1 MSKKGTS
8 VNLESGTDWAR
19 LEAITDVD
27 IDFSDIPELTEA
39 QLKWMRPTEEV
50 IPVLARSGKKRIT
63 IRLDNEILSYFK
75 QQAQDKETSY
85 QTLINSVLRDF
96 VARNCPEGGLRT
108 IVREIV
114 REEMAKVGV
123 E

>member
-1 MSKKGTS
+1 MSKKDTS
-8 VNLESGTDWAR
+8 AKLESGTDWAR
-19 LEAITDVD
+19 LEAMTDAD

-39 QLKWMRPTEEV
+39 QLKRMRPTEEV
-50 IPVLARSGKKRIT
+50 IPALARSGKKRIT

-96 VARNCPEGGLRT
+96 VARNRPEGGLRT
-108 IVREIV
+108 IVR
-114 REEMAKVGV
+114 
-123 E
+123 